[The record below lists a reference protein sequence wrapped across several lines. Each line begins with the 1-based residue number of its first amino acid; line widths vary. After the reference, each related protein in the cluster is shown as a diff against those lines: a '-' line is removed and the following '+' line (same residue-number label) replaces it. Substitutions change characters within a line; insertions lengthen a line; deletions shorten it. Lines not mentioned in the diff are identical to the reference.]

1 METSDLKHQRIIA
14 NAGSGKTYRLTT
26 RYIEL
31 LERQVPAERIV
42 ALTFTRK
49 AAGEFLNA
57 IFERLVE
64 AASSAGAARALAA
77 QTGMKGLVCDELP
90 LSPSPAHRKASPSHT
105 RHAR

>member
-1 METSDLKHQRIIA
+1 MDNSGLKHQRIIA

-49 AAGEFLNA
+49 AAGEFLDA
-57 IFERLVE
+57 IFER
-64 AASSAGAARALAA
+64 SCRGHWHGGAFSV
-77 QTGMKGLVCDELP
+77 GVPG
-90 LSPSPAHRKASPSHT
+90 SPSPTHRKTSPSN
-105 RHAR
+105 AWYA